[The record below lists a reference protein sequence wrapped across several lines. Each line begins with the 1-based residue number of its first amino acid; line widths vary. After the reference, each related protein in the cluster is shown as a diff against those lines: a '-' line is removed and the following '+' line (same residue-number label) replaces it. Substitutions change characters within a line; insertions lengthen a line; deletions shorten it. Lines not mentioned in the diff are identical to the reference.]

1 MTFNITSVSLIEPSF
16 ISIHCD
22 ITFSTHGRQIVSVHA
37 EQDWAQ
43 YRALCDTS
51 TRLDW

>member
-1 MTFNITSVSLIEPSF
+1 MTFNITSVQPSF

-22 ITFSTHGRQIVSVHA
+22 ITFSTHRRQIASVHA